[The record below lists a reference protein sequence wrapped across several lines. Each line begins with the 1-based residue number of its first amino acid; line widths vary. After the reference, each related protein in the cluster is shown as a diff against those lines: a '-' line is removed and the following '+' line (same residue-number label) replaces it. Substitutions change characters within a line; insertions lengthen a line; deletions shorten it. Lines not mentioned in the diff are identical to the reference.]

1 MDYIIHN
8 LIIISIFIP
17 LALSLDLLVGRTG
30 ILSVTHAGMYGLGA
44 YATAILTKTYGAS
57 FLMSVAIGILVTVCV
72 SYVLSRVLSR
82 LKGDYYTL
90 GSFGAN
96 IILFS
101 LFMNLTPLTGG
112 PMGIFNIPQ
121 AVVFGIPITST
132 AAFFLVSLM
141 FLCLMIIF
149 MQMITTSRFGLIIQ
163 AIRDD
168 ALATE
173 VFGYNIADFKTAVFV
188 ISAIIASISGSLY
201 ATYISFIDPTSFTLN
216 ESIFMLT
223 MIIIGGLAS
232 KKGAIF
238 GAVFIILLPEVLRFV
253 GLPDSIA
260 AQLRVAIYGVILM
273 YLMYKKPTGVFG
285 NYTP

>member
-188 ISAIIASISGSLY
+188 ISAVIASISGSLY

-273 YLMYKKPTGVFG
+273 YLMYKKPTGVLG